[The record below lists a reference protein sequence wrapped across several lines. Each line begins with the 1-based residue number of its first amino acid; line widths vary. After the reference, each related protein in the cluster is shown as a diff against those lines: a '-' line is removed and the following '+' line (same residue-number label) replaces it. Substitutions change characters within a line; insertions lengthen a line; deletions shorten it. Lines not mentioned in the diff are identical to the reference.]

1 MYNSSILELFLQV
14 RTEYLTMSATHY
26 IEPLTQKILHALLDG
41 KTIQTQDDDGWE
53 NIEPSQLLRVL
64 AKIEDGEKWYVN
76 NIRIKPDNIIVNGI
90 SVPAPI
96 TTAPPLYT
104 LVYFP
109 SIVSN
114 GKFRS
119 REWQGPSPFLSRL
132 LGMGLLYLSSEDAI
146 ARSNAMTQFTQPT

>member
-26 IEPLTQKILHALLDG
+26 LEPLTQKILQALLDG
-41 KTIQTQDDDGWE
+41 KTIQTQGCGWE

-114 GKFRS
+114 EKFSS

-132 LGMGLLYLSSEDAI
+132 LGMGLLYLTEEDAI
-146 ARSNAMTQFTQPT
+146 ARSNAMLTFTQPT

>member
-1 MYNSSILELFLQV
+1 
-14 RTEYLTMSATHY
+14 MSATHY

-41 KTIQTQDDDGWE
+41 KTIQTQDYGWE

-96 TTAPPLYT
+96 TTAPPVGT
-104 LVYFP
+104 TVYFP
-109 SIVSN
+109 DLI
-114 GKFRS
+114 GTCKFQV
-119 REWQGPSPFLSRL
+119 REWQGPEPFLSRL
-132 LGMGLLYLSSEDAI
+132 LGMGLLYLTEEDAI